1 LPAREVEAI
10 IPIGSTMVESIGTA
24 SLLRYRGEGLPFL
37 PLPLFRGDAESTRA
51 AIVTHA
57 GQRWAISLPD
67 VVGDVEL
74 LRVPV
79 DAAVASLGPFAASG
93 TLDDGRLVLVVSLD
107 ALLSRPRQITD
118 LMRSPAGERSRRR
131 VLVVDDSPIVR
142 DLLTE
147 LLTSVGLEVRSAG
160 DGAAALH
167 TLAEHPV
174 DLIVCDVEMP
184 VMDGFE
190 LLRRLRDRGE
200 RVPVVM
206 VTTRGSVTD
215 RAMAA
220 ALGAD
225 ALIVKSEFEN
235 AHLLETVRR
244 FVEIRS

>member
-1 LPAREVEAI
+1 
-10 IPIGSTMVESIGTA
+10 
-24 SLLRYRGEGLPFL
+24 
-37 PLPLFRGDAESTRA
+37 
-51 AIVTHA
+51 
-57 GQRWAISLPD
+57 
-67 VVGDVEL
+67 VVGDVEM

-107 ALLSRPRQITD
+107 ALLSRPRQIADIARTVV
-118 LMRSPAGERSRRR
+118 RERSRRR

-142 DLLTE
+142 DLVSE
-147 LLTSVGLEVRSAG
+147 LLASVGLSVRVAG
-160 DGAAALH
+160 DGAAALQL
-167 TLAEHPV
+167 LADEPA

-190 LLRRLRDRGE
+190 LLRRLRERAE

-206 VTTRGSVTD
+206 VTTRGSLSD

-225 ALIVKSEFEN
+225 ALIIKSEFEN

-244 FVEIRS
+244 FVEIGA